1 MHLFWIITL
10 LLAIILILL
19 FLALPF
25 TPAGRE
31 RIRNNKL
38 RYSLGLVV
46 WIVVAIYLYGNVQNT
61 SYSKNTTNLQKSQ
74 KAISKESSSTQKESS
89 SHYSDGSLAKDLAK
103 SESHSYQNV
112 SYNDL
117 DSNSDEL
124 NGKDIAITGTV
135 SKVHK
140 EDGSYVL
147 IVSMDNNQA
156 ENVMVA
162 VDGSSVPKSKKISK
176 GDQLTIN
183 GTGGG
188 KQSAPNELTD
198 GNNIPYVDCSET
210 IEFQ

>member
-74 KAISKESSSTQKESS
+74 KAISKESNSTQKESS

-162 VDGSSVPKSKKISK
+162 VDGSSVPKDKKISK
-176 GDQLTIN
+176 GDQLTIK

-188 KQSAPNELTD
+188 KQSTPNELTD

>member
-124 NGKDIAITGTV
+124 NGKD
-135 SKVHK
+135 
-140 EDGSYVL
+140 
-147 IVSMDNNQA
+147 NNQA

-162 VDGSSVPKSKKISK
+162 VDGSSVSKGKKISK
-176 GDQLTIN
+176 GDQLTIK

-188 KQSAPNELTD
+188 KQSTPNELTD
-198 GNNIPYVDCSET
+198 GNNIPYVDCNET
-210 IEFQ
+210 VEFQ